1 VCGIAGMVAADDGSP
16 DSNAL
21 AEALTAIR
29 HRGPDDDGLWI
40 DGRAAIGM
48 RRLAV
53 IDVQGGHQPVFN
65 EDGSVGVVFNGEI
78 YNYREL
84 LADLRS
90 RGHVIRSDSDTESLV
105 HLYEEHGADMCRRL
119 RGMFAFAIW
128 DRRAGRLL
136 LGRDRFGKK
145 PLYLA
150 RGPRGELLF
159 ASELKALRPLMAAV
173 GMPAEIDDQAVYDYL
188 SLGCVPQPRT
198 IYRGVTT
205 LEPGGW
211 LTFAEASLRTGHYW
225 RLDALGADDQ
235 PPYREAIER
244 TRELLGEAVRVRL
257 RSDVPLG
264 VFLSGG
270 LDSSVVAYEAAKV
283 VGGGLRTF
291 TVAMP
296 DRQLDESPVAVRTA
310 AALGVRNDVL
320 TLDVVPDRELLQL
333 VRHFDQPFADSS
345 AIPSLAISR
354 MAREHVTVILNGDGG
369 DEVFA
374 GYRRYVAAVQGQR
387 WQHVPR
393 GLVRLAS
400 GSLAR
405 LPVGRR
411 SAGGFLARFLRGLP
425 LPDGARYLAWTT
437 DLLDEQRKR
446 EIWQAGDVEPTED
459 WLAGVVAGQHSW
471 MRWQMLADARV
482 NLLSDL
488 LIKMDMATMAA
499 SLEGRS
505 PLLDQEVVAFTAR
518 LPDHYLVRGSRTK
531 CLLRDAY
538 REVLPDEVIRG
549 GKRGFEIPLARWL
562 GHELSPLVHDMLGS
576 PAARVR
582 TWIDG
587 RWLDGLLASS
597 AGLNLN
603 RPALVYALLVLEMWL
618 RDHEG

>member
-1 VCGIAGMVAADDGSP
+1 MCGIAGMVAAEDAAADP
-16 DSNAL
+16 AAL
-21 AEALTAIR
+21 AQALAAIR
-29 HRGPDDDGLWI
+29 HRGPDDDGRWV
-40 DGRAAIGM
+40 DGRTAIGM

-90 RGHVIRSDSDTESLV
+90 RGHALRSDSDTESLV
-105 HLYEEHGADMCRRL
+105 HLYEEHGADMCRLL

-136 LGRDRFGKK
+136 LARDRFGKK

-173 GMPAEIDDQAVYDYL
+173 GLPAEIERQAVYDYL
-188 SLGCVPQPRT
+188 SLGCIPQPRT
-198 IYRGVTT
+198 IYRGVTM

-211 LTFAEASLRTGHYW
+211 LIFEGSTVRSGCYW
-225 RLDALGADDQ
+225 RMDAVAPGGHR
-235 PPYREAIER
+235 PYHEAVAK
-244 TRELLGEAVRVRL
+244 TRELVGEAVRVRL

-270 LDSSVVAYEAAKV
+270 LDSSVVAYEAAQA

-296 DRQLDESPVAVRTA
+296 DRRLDESPVAVRTA
-310 AALGVRNDVL
+310 AALGVRNEVL
-320 TLDVVPDRELLQL
+320 PLEVVPDRELQQL

-374 GYRRYVAAVQGQR
+374 GYRRYVAAAQGQR
-387 WQHVPR
+387 WRSVPR

-400 GSLAR
+400 QVLAG
-405 LPVGRR
+405 LPLGRR

-425 LPDGARYLAWTT
+425 LPAGARYLAWTT
-437 DLLDEQRKR
+437 DLLDERRKR
-446 EIWQAGDVEPTED
+446 AIWRGGDVAPTED
-459 WLAGVVAGQHSW
+459 WLTGVVEGHHSW
-471 MRWQMLADARV
+471 MRWQMLADVRV

-488 LIKMDMATMAA
+488 LVKMDMATMAA

-505 PLLDQEVVAFTAR
+505 PLLDQEVAAFTAG
-518 LPDHYLVRGSRTK
+518 LPDHYLVRGRRTK

-549 GKRGFEIPLARWL
+549 GKRGFEIPLERWL
-562 GHELSPLVHDMLGS
+562 AHELAPLVHDTLGS
-576 PAARVR
+576 ASARVR
-582 TWIDG
+582 AWIDG
-587 RWLDGLLASS
+587 PWLDGLLATPT
-597 AGLNLN
+597 GLALN

-618 RDHEG
+618 RDHGG